1 MVTRAGATARL
12 MKRPLHETK
21 VKRMQV
27 TKTNIMKESGILET
41 PGNHQVPFVKLGGN
55 HMEIIGDMRYV

>member
-21 VKRMQV
+21 V